1 MRDSRDWAVYSIP
14 MPIRFRGIT
23 RRQGMLVRGEA
34 GWGEWSP
41 FLDYGPAEA
50 ATWLRAALEAAD
62 EGYPDP
68 VRSSV
73 PVNATIPAVDPVT
86 ARQLAVQSRCSTAKV
101 KVAEP
106 GQSLDDDIA
115 RVEAVR
121 DGLGPQGKIRV
132 DANGGWDLD
141 QAEKAVKSL
150 GRFGLEYAE
159 QPCASVEDLARLRR
173 RVDVPIA
180 ADESIRRAD
189 DPYLVKKLE
198 AADVAVLKVQPLGGV
213 RACLRLAEELG
224 MDVVVS
230 SAVETS
236 VGLRAG
242 IGLAAALPSLPYA
255 CGLGTLPLLSA
266 DVVSD
271 PLVCAGGE
279 IAVGPIRVDLPLPV
293 DARADEETTA
303 FWLAR
308 LAEAGS
314 FVVEPPLPVVSPKAG
329 SPQSTKPEEPR
340 HG

>member
-1 MRDSRDWAVYSIP
+1 

-23 RRQGMLVRGEA
+23 TRQGMLIRGEA

-41 FLDYGPAEA
+41 FLEYGPAEA
-50 ATWLRAALEAAD
+50 AMWMRAALEAAD

-68 VRSSV
+68 VRDSI
-73 PVNATIPAVDPVT
+73 PVNATIPAVDPET
-86 ARQLAVQSRCSTAKV
+86 ARRLAAESGCGTAKV
-101 KVAEP
+101 KVAEA
-106 GQSLDDDIA
+106 GQCLDDDIA

-121 DGLGPQGKIRV
+121 DGLGLRGKIRV

-150 GRFGLEYAE
+150 ARFDLEYVE
-159 QPCASVEDLARLRR
+159 QPCASVRDLAGLRR
-173 RVDVPIA
+173 RVNVPIA
-180 ADESIRRAD
+180 ADESIRRAE

-213 RACLRLAEELG
+213 RACLRLAEDLG

-242 IGLAAALPSLPYA
+242 IGLAAALPDLPYA
-255 CGLGTLPLLSA
+255 CGLNTLPLLGA
-266 DVVSD
+266 DVVCD
-271 PLVCAGGE
+271 PLVCVDGE
-279 IAVGPIRVDLPLPV
+279 IPVRPIHVDPALLARVRPDPQTE
-293 DARADEETTA
+293 RA
-303 FWLAR
+303 WNNR
-308 LAEAGS
+308 LAEVRAIPPSTPVDLAKSGS
-314 FVVEPPLPVVSPKAG
+314 ASPRG
-329 SPQSTKPEEPR
+329 EDPR

>member
-1 MRDSRDWAVYSIP
+1 MRDMREWAVYSIP

-23 RRQGMLVRGEA
+23 RRQGMLIRGEA

-41 FLDYGPAEA
+41 FLEYGPDEA
-50 ATWLRAALEAAD
+50 AVWLRAALEAAD

-68 VRSSV
+68 VRSFI
-73 PVNATIPAVDPVT
+73 PVNATIPAVDPAT
-86 ARQLAVQSRCSTAKV
+86 ARQLADQSGCATAKV
-101 KVAEP
+101 KVAEA
-106 GQSLDDDIA
+106 GQRLEDDIS

-121 DGLGPQGKIRV
+121 DGLGPGGRIRV

-141 QAEKAVKSL
+141 QAVRAVRALS
-150 GRFGLEYAE
+150 RFGLEYVE
-159 QPCASVEDLARLRR
+159 QPCADVEDLARLRR

-180 ADESIRRAD
+180 ADESIRRAE

-198 AADVAVLKVQPLGGV
+198 AADVAVLKAQPLGGV
-213 RACLRLAEELG
+213 RPCLRLAEELG

-242 IGLAAALPSLPYA
+242 IALAAALPSLPYA
-255 CGLGTLPLLSA
+255 CGLNTLPLLGA
-266 DVVSD
+266 DLVSD
-271 PLVCAGGE
+271 PLVCVGGE
-279 IAVGPIRVDLPLPV
+279 IAVGPIHVDLPLPA
-293 DARADEETTA
+293 DARADEQTTA

-308 LAEAGS
+308 LAGTGS
-314 FVVEPPLPVVSPKAG
+314 LVIEPSRRGVAPGAG
-329 SPQSTKPEEPR
+329 SPRPTESEEAR

>member
-1 MRDSRDWAVYSIP
+1 MRETVVYSIP

-23 RRQGMLVRGEA
+23 VRQGMLIRGDV

-41 FLDYGPAEA
+41 FVEYGPEEA
-50 ATWLRAALEAAD
+50 AMWLRAALEAAN

-68 VRSSV
+68 VRDSI

-86 ARQLAVQSRCSTAKV
+86 ARRLAVESGCATAKV
-101 KVAEP
+101 KVAES

-121 DGLGPQGKIRV
+121 DGLGPSGKIRV
-132 DANGGWDLD
+132 DANGAWDLD
-141 QAEKAVKSL
+141 HAQKAVKAL
-150 GRFGLEYAE
+150 DRFGLEYAE
-159 QPCASVEDLARLRR
+159 QPCASVEDLAKLRK
-173 RVDVPIA
+173 RVEVPIA
-180 ADESIRRAD
+180 ADESIRRAE

-213 RACLRLAEELG
+213 RACLRLAEELD

-242 IGLAAALPSLPYA
+242 IALAAALPDLKYA
-255 CGLGTLPLLSA
+255 CGLNTLPLLSA

-271 PLVCAGGE
+271 PLVCVGGV
-279 IAVGPIRVDLPLPV
+279 IPVRPVHVDPALLAQV
-293 DARADEETTA
+293 SADQATMQS
-303 FWLAR
+303 WLAR
-308 LAEAGS
+308 LDEC
-314 FVVEPPLPVVSPKAG
+314 
-329 SPQSTKPEEPR
+329 EEP